1 MATKFRIFPRFQN
14 SGIRKKIPDF
24 KRYGLASLRRL
35 RRYSVWGHL
44 RPATILEVRFYY
56 ENFMNKLIKR
66 NLGKIALFLLLLW
79 GIVMAFGLPQIAA
92 AVFFCAVIV
101 PTANVTLGKKY
112 AIPMAVLGVVWL
124 VISIFIM

>member
-1 MATKFRIFPRFQN
+1 MAITLLYRYRVYN
-14 SGIRKKIPDF
+14 S
-24 KRYGLASLRRL
+24 
-35 RRYSVWGHL
+35 
-44 RPATILEVRFYY
+44 
-56 ENFMNKLIKR
+56 FMNKLIKR

-112 AIPMAVLGVVWL
+112 AMPMAVLGVVWL